1 VASSIGWSV
10 VEEPPIRPRYTTVE
24 HDLLTRRTDVTRHEH
39 ESTTVSRAMQ
49 KLQQDDAQVW
59 NEKWNV
65 LFRVLESPPRQ
76 STVESIDGDD
86 TDRESVLTID
96 DREKWRQIITTE
108 STLRSLLTEATVRE
122 DYERIRRDMRYEKL
136 FEPAKWDVIIRV
148 LAPPDPQPDRFYSD
162 NMSEVSSAS
171 GSSGPAH
178 PLLSSHV
185 YRKRSTDTATG
196 KSVRSD
202 VRSMTEAM
210 VDFAAGD
217 HYGRDDDSS
226 VVSSLP
232 GNTRSVAD
240 RSQTEIVE
248 FAPLDEEDTS
258 REGSPDLVMAMTGG
272 QNNNF
277 RTQEHSVTRQVDE
290 ARGLV
295 QQTSTTR
302 STFAS
307 SSSRLTRR

>member
-1 VASSIGWSV
+1 MVD
-10 VEEPPIRPRYTTVE
+10 EPPIRPRYSTVD
-24 HDLLTRRTDVTRHEH
+24 HDLLTRRTDVTRHET

-49 KLQQDDAQVW
+49 KLQEDDTRVW
-59 NEKWNV
+59 NEKWKV
-65 LFRVLESPPRQ
+65 LFRVLETPPRE
-76 STVESIDGDD
+76 TVESLDGDD
-86 TDRESVLTID
+86 TDRESILTID

-122 DYERIRRDMRYEKL
+122 DYERIRRDTRYEKL

-148 LAPPDPQPDRFYSD
+148 LAPPPEQPMDDRFYSD
-162 NMSEVSSAS
+162 TMSEVSTVS

-178 PLLSSHV
+178 PVLSSHHM
-185 YRKRSTDTATG
+185 YRKKSSDTTTA

-202 VRSMTEAM
+202 VRSMTEVM

-226 VVSSLP
+226 VVSSIP
-232 GNTRSVAD
+232 GPARSVAD

-258 REGSPDLVMAMTGG
+258 REGSPDMLLNLSGG
-272 QNNNF
+272 QSSNF
-277 RTQEHSVTRQVDE
+277 RTQEHNVSRHVDE
-290 ARGLV
+290 SGAFV
-295 QQTSTTR
+295 QQSSTIR
-302 STFAS
+302 STYAS
-307 SSSRLTRR
+307 SSSRLTRH